1 MDTQP
6 WKKAYKN
13 FGNKTRQIGRKCFL
27 MSEKLKAKIGEE
39 LYNKVLEKGLKPE
52 DLDIVNDG
60 SWIPKPRFNE
70 VNNKLK
76 ATEDKVTTYENQIK
90 DYDKLVSQNK
100 ELKGNYDSLK
110 EQHSNDLAAK
120 DKEISNVSK
129 RFMVEQKLRESGAKH
144 TSLLM
149 KDIDLEKITV
159 ENENL
164 LGMDPILE
172 GLKTNY
178 GDMFIT
184 KQTNN
189 NTSQSNNNMGGNDN
203 QNYDPNNIDWEAEL
217 KDIK

>member
-1 MDTQP
+1 V
-6 WKKAYKN
+6 
-13 FGNKTRQIGRKCFL
+13 
-27 MSEKLKAKIGEE
+27 SEKIKNKIGEE
-39 LYNKVLEKGLKPE
+39 LYNQVLAKGLKPE
-52 DLDIVNDG
+52 DFDLINDG

-76 ATEDKVTTYENQIK
+76 ATEDKITTYESQIK
-90 DYDKLVSQNK
+90 DYDKLVSTNK

-110 EQHSNDLAAK
+110 EQHTNDLAAK
-120 DKEISNVSK
+120 DKEILNVSK
-129 RFMVEQKLRESGAKH
+129 RFMVESKLRESGAKH

-159 ENENL
+159 ENDNL

-178 GDMFIT
+178 GDMFVT
-184 KQTNN
+184 KQTTN
-189 NTSQSNNNMGGNDN
+189 NTNQSNNNLGGTNN
-203 QNYDPNNIDWEAEL
+203 ENYDPNNIDWEAEL

>member
-1 MDTQP
+1 
-6 WKKAYKN
+6 
-13 FGNKTRQIGRKCFL
+13 
-27 MSEKLKAKIGEE
+27 MSEKIKTKIGEE
-39 LYNKVLEKGLKPE
+39 LYKKVLEKGLKPE
-52 DLDIVNDG
+52 DFDIVNDG

-76 ATEDKVTTYENQIK
+76 ATEDKITTYEGQIK
-90 DYDKLVSQNK
+90 DYDKLVSTNK

-110 EQHSNDLAAK
+110 EQHTNDLASK
-120 DKEISNVSK
+120 DKEILNVSK
-129 RFMVEQKLRESGAKH
+129 RFMVESKLRESGAKH

-149 KDIDLEKITV
+149 KDIDLESISV
-159 ENENL
+159 ENDNL
-164 LGMDPILE
+164 LGFDKVIE

-178 GDMFIT
+178 SDLFIT

-189 NTSQSNNNMGGNDN
+189 NTGQSNNNNMGGNNN

>member
-1 MDTQP
+1 
-6 WKKAYKN
+6 
-13 FGNKTRQIGRKCFL
+13 
-27 MSEKLKAKIGEE
+27 MSEKVKNKIGEE

-52 DLDIVNDG
+52 DFDLVNDG

-110 EQHSNDLAAK
+110 EQHTNDLAAK

-178 GDMFIT
+178 GDMFVT

-189 NTSQSNNNMGGNDN
+189 NTSQSNNNLGGNDN

>member
-1 MDTQP
+1 
-6 WKKAYKN
+6 
-13 FGNKTRQIGRKCFL
+13 
-27 MSEKLKAKIGEE
+27 MSEKIKNKIGEE

-52 DLDIVNDG
+52 DFDLVNDG

-76 ATEDKVTTYENQIK
+76 ATEDKVKTYENQIK
-90 DYDKLVSQNK
+90 DYDKLVSTNK

-110 EQHSNDLAAK
+110 EQHENDLAAK
-120 DKEISNVSK
+120 DKEILNVSK
-129 RFMVEQKLRESGAKH
+129 RFMVESKLRESGAKH

-159 ENENL
+159 ENDNL

-178 GDMFIT
+178 GDMFVT

-189 NTSQSNNNMGGNDN
+189 NTSQSNNNMGGNNDN
-203 QNYDPNNIDWEAEL
+203 QKYDPNNIDWEAEL
-217 KDIK
+217 KDVK

>member
-1 MDTQP
+1 MSD
-6 WKKAYKN
+6 KIKN
-13 FGNKTRQIGRKCFL
+13 
-27 MSEKLKAKIGEE
+27 KIGEE

-52 DLDIVNDG
+52 DFDLVNDG

-90 DYDKLVSQNK
+90 DYDKLVSSNK

-110 EQHSNDLAAK
+110 EQHTNDLAAK
-120 DKEISNVSK
+120 DKEILNVSK
-129 RFMVEQKLRESGAKH
+129 KFMVESKLRESGAKH

-149 KDIDLEKITV
+149 KDIDFEKITV

-178 GDMFIT
+178 GDLFVT

-189 NTSQSNNNMGGNDN
+189 NTSQSNNTNTGGNDN

-217 KDIK
+217 KDI

>member
-1 MDTQP
+1 
-6 WKKAYKN
+6 
-13 FGNKTRQIGRKCFL
+13 

-110 EQHSNDLAAK
+110 EQHTNDLAMK

>member
-1 MDTQP
+1 
-6 WKKAYKN
+6 
-13 FGNKTRQIGRKCFL
+13 
-27 MSEKLKAKIGEE
+27 MSEKIKNKIGEE

-52 DLDIVNDG
+52 DFDLVNDG

-76 ATEDKVTTYENQIK
+76 ATEDKVTTYESQIK

-100 ELKGNYDSLK
+100 ELKGNYDTLK
-110 EQHSNDLAAK
+110 EQHTNDLAAK

-178 GDMFIT
+178 GDMFVT

>member
-1 MDTQP
+1 
-6 WKKAYKN
+6 
-13 FGNKTRQIGRKCFL
+13 
-27 MSEKLKAKIGEE
+27 MSEKVKTKIGEE

-52 DLDIVNDG
+52 DFDIVNDG

-76 ATEDKVTTYENQIK
+76 ATEDKITTYEGQIK
-90 DYDKLVSQNK
+90 DYDTLVSTNK

-110 EQHSNDLAAK
+110 EQHTNDLASK
-120 DKEISNVSK
+120 DKEILNVSK
-129 RFMVEQKLRESGAKH
+129 RFMVESKLRESGAKH

-149 KDIDLEKITV
+149 KDIDLENISV
-159 ENENL
+159 ENDNL
-164 LGMDPILE
+164 LGFDKVIE

-178 GDMFIT
+178 SDLFIT
-184 KQTNN
+184 KQTDN
-189 NTSQSNNNMGGNDN
+189 NTGQSNNNNNMGGNNN

>member
-1 MDTQP
+1 
-6 WKKAYKN
+6 
-13 FGNKTRQIGRKCFL
+13 
-27 MSEKLKAKIGEE
+27 MSEKIKNKIGEE
-39 LYNKVLEKGLKPE
+39 LYNQVLAKGLKPE
-52 DLDIVNDG
+52 DFDLINDG

-76 ATEDKVTTYENQIK
+76 ATEDKITTYESQIK
-90 DYDKLVSQNK
+90 DYDKLVSTNK

-110 EQHSNDLAAK
+110 EQHTNDLAAK
-120 DKEISNVSK
+120 DKEILNVSK
-129 RFMVEQKLRESGAKH
+129 RFMVESKLRESGAKH

-159 ENENL
+159 ENDNL

-178 GDMFIT
+178 GDMFVT
-184 KQTNN
+184 KQTTN
-189 NTSQSNNNMGGNDN
+189 NTNQSNNNLGGTNN
-203 QNYDPNNIDWEAEL
+203 ENYDPNNIDWEAEL